1 MLELFGERVKSRRIA
16 LNMTQEELAR
26 KLGYSSRS
34 TVNKIELGKINVT
47 QTKVIELS
55 RALDCSISYLMGWQE
70 NTPAAEDGRGERVK
84 QFAELFSKLS
94 DDNQDLVLSLLESLA
109 KKQ

>member
-1 MLELFGERVKSRRIA
+1 MLTDNLDKLIAQKRINKNILSKESGIPYTTIDGLYKKGADNTKLSTLVKLADYFEISLDELI
-16 LNMTQEELAR
+16 
-26 KLGYSSRS
+26 LGD
-34 TVNKIELGKINVT
+34 K
-47 QTKVIELS
+47 
-55 RALDCSISYLMGWQE
+55 E

-94 DDNQDLVLSLLESLA
+94 DDNQDLVLSLLESLS